1 MHAVA
6 IRLQD
11 RGFGNG
17 VIAVALGTDPDQIPP
32 LLRIAANKLAR
43 LLAEDDKD
51 TIDLSTSTRRGTTTQ
66 PTRGASCGRTD
77 QKVNQ

>member
-11 RGFGNG
+11 GGFGDS
-17 VIAVALGTDPDQIPP
+17 VIAVALGTDPEQVPP

-51 TIDLSTSTRRGTTTQ
+51 TIDLATSPRRSTTTQ

-77 QKVNQ
+77 QRVDQ